1 METKFV
7 KSDSFSAERAGL
19 IKLSIKTVET
29 FGKNV
34 IILIEIQGVFENI
47 AIEFE
52 RNSEIMFQLFF
63 IEIQILMFT
72 SITLKYLQRPTS

>member
-1 METKFV
+1 MLHFKPKKLKNQFELKMETKFV

-34 IILIEIQGVFENI
+34 IILVEIQGVFENI

-52 RNSEIMFQLFF
+52 RNSEIMFQLF
-63 IEIQILMFT
+63 L
-72 SITLKYLQRPTS
+72 